1 MTISEQIA
9 VLTPLMPL
17 EVLQD
22 VNQRIIDYLATGGDP
37 EGPYIEQQLRYMKHV
52 AHAKEMK
59 RLESEES

>member
-9 VLTPLMPL
+9 MLTSIMPL

-22 VNQRIIDYLATGGDP
+22 VNQRNNDYLASGGNP

-52 AHAKEMK
+52 ANAIEIGK
-59 RLESEES
+59 LTNY